1 MAYFDSAK
9 NRAIWERELDGLR
22 QEKEKR
28 AARGYVP
35 ETVEKKEKTPVSE
48 SFGRRKI
55 NLQELEQIEREQS
68 GIRRVRRPTREK
80 PFVRE
85 REPGME
91 IPQMGGKSR

>member
-9 NRAIWERELDGLR
+9 NRAIWERELDVLR
-22 QEKEKR
+22 QEKANR

-35 ETVEKKEKTPVSE
+35 ETVEKKEKAPVSE
-48 SFGRRKI
+48 SLGRRKI

-68 GIRRVRRPTREK
+68 GVRRVRRPTREK
-80 PFVRE
+80 PFVRD
-85 REPGME
+85 RNRDME